1 MNRKSILSIATG
13 ALLLTSVAAQAQY
26 YYPPPPP
33 PPYGGGYYRPP
44 PPPPYG
50 YSRQPRYN
58 NYGSTCVTSRGVCQI
73 RPTVVSTICKCYFDG
88 FGVKRGTVR

>member
-1 MNRKSILSIATG
+1 MNRKSILSLATG

-44 PPPPYG
+44 PPYG
-50 YSRQPRYN
+50 YSRPPRYN

-73 RPTVVSTICKCYFDG
+73 RPTVVSTICKCFFDG